1 MGTMVSR
8 ESGRKVFRPGHP
20 GRKTRFIRLDDG
32 TAIVEFALILPVLIM
47 LIFGIVEFG
56 RAYNTNITLTHAT
69 REGVRELAISGDQVA
84 AVNVTR
90 DSATS
95 LDPTLL
101 QVTTSACTPGQMT
114 RVHVRYPF
122 DYNIPLFG
130 STTLTLESEA
140 VMRCGG

>member
-1 MGTMVSR
+1 MGTMMSR
-8 ESGRKVFRPGHP
+8 ESGRTVFRPGHP
-20 GRKTRFIRLDDG
+20 GRKTRLIRLDDG
-32 TAIVEFALILPVLIM
+32 AALVEFALILPLLIM

-56 RAYNTNITLTHAT
+56 RAYNANITLTHAT

-84 AVNVTR
+84 AVTTTR
-90 DSATS
+90 DAATT
-95 LDPTLL
+95 LDPALL
-101 QVTTSACTPGQMT
+101 QVTTSTCTPGQMA

-130 STTLTLESEA
+130 SATLTLESEA